1 MSIATVRFESESLGR
16 WTTYNVL
23 MPETGTGPFPVV
35 IQLHGLGDDS
45 RTWLDRS
52 NLARYVSELPL
63 IVVLPD
69 GETSGYVNWK
79 ESGRLH
85 RQAFEDLIV
94 RDIPNHLRR
103 HFAVASGHWGIGGL
117 SMGGYGAMRLG
128 LKYPE
133 LFGSIWA
140 HSAAFEIDH
149 YLDQDLVDPEIIA
162 DASIQLHARTIVE
175 SGSYRPIISFD
186 CGVDDELIEGNRDLH
201 AFMDGIGLEHTYA
214 EHHGDHTWDY
224 WDEHVCEAFEQH
236 ARVLLQP

>member
-1 MSIATVRFESESLGR
+1 MAIATVRFESESLGR

-23 MPETGTGPFPVV
+23 LPETGIGPFPVV

-45 RTWLDRS
+45 RSWLDQS
-52 NLARYVSELPL
+52 NLARYVSPLPL
-63 IVVLPD
+63 IVVLPG

-103 HFAVASGHWGIGGL
+103 HFDVSSSHWGIGGL

-133 LFGSIWA
+133 MFGSIWA
-140 HSAAFEIDH
+140 HSSAFELDH
-149 YLDQDLVDPEIIA
+149 YLDQDLVDPENIA
-162 DASIQLHARTIVE
+162 DAHIQLHARKMLE
-175 SGSYRPIISFD
+175 SGPPRPVISFD
-186 CGVDDELIEGNRDLH
+186 CGVDDELIESNRDH
-201 AFMDGIGLEHTYA
+201 HSFMDRIGLEHTYT
-214 EHHGDHTWDY
+214 EHPGGHTWAY
-224 WDEHVCEAFEQH
+224 WDEHVREAFEQH
-236 ARVLLQP
+236 ERVLLEP